1 MRTHRPIS
9 STTTDAHAAGWIVSL
24 ILHGTIAFGALL
36 FLQHITLAP
45 QQTPFQWN
53 VSLVTPAPQ
62 ANVTPASTA
71 KQSTPPAP
79 ASESTAQP
87 VPTKAEPA
95 MRPAEP
101 PPPIVETQMPEPATP
116 QPMAEQIPHPV
127 AEQPPLPKTT
137 ETMDHIATHTE
148 QTTPST
154 PPPPHASQHA
164 STASTVQSP
173 EPIPS
178 LFRDSSQAD
187 QAPNAST
194 LSTPSQPASS
204 APDESVLATQDET
217 EARQPQQVAA
227 LNRANQ
233 SNSIKTDY
241 GWLAELMAK
250 WIGDLDKR
258 YPAMLRTEGITGR
271 VTLTALLH
279 QNGTLTNVRVVK
291 SSGNAR
297 LDQVAVEDITK
308 GPPVKLS
315 RPLERPHM
323 PVKFSIVYDLTTT
336 R

>member
-1 MRTHRPIS
+1 MWTDRSIP

-45 QQTPFQWN
+45 QQAPFQWN
-53 VSLVTPAPQ
+53 VALVAPAPQ
-62 ANVTPASTA
+62 ANVAPSSTA
-71 KQSTPPAP
+71 KQSPPPAP
-79 ASESTAQP
+79 AAESTAQP
-87 VPTKAEPA
+87 VPTKVEPA
-95 MRPAEP
+95 VRPAEP
-101 PPPIVETQMPEPATP
+101 LPPIVKKQMPDPATP
-116 QPMAEQIPHPV
+116 QPIAEQIPHPI

-137 ETMDHIATHTE
+137 EMMDQIATHTE
-148 QTTPST
+148 QTTPLT
-154 PPPPHASQHA
+154 PPAPHAST
-164 STASTVQSP
+164 SSTVQSP
-173 EPIPS
+173 EPPPS
-178 LFRDSSQAD
+178 LFRDSTQAD

-204 APDESVLATQDET
+204 APDESVLATQDEP

-227 LNRANQ
+227 LNRAGQ
-233 SNSIKTDY
+233 SNSVKTDY

-291 SSGNAR
+291 SSGNAQ

-308 GPPVKLS
+308 GPPVRLS

-336 R
+336 H